1 MSNFIA
7 FDLEG
12 TLTPQDFT
20 RNLMKQFPDGDK
32 IFEVISRYSD
42 LLALEERK
50 DYEPGDML
58 ALIIPFLVL
67 HGITENKIAALAS
80 GATLVDGA
88 AKLISWLQSS
98 GWKVFC
104 ISATCEQY
112 ALHITQKLGIFS
124 HNVACTP
131 FPLDNIRR
139 NLNDEDMAIFQ
150 KAETDIL
157 AMYPLT
163 SDEIIKDNLDR
174 FFRKELPVTRI
185 GEMIMQVKPVGGHH
199 KVEALTMFAN
209 KNNQP
214 PSGWVVVGNSIND
227 FRMFQAADA
236 SGGLAIAFNACK
248 YALPYATISLASTRI
263 SDLDSVLKAW
273 QKGRMKAVEKA
284 VKEKEKD
291 GGIGDRGY
299 FHWLSG
305 KKDIDDVIKLHE
317 RIRQIAR

>member
-7 FDLEG
+7 FNLEG
-12 TLTPQDFT
+12 TLTPQDFA

-32 IFEVISRYSD
+32 IFKVISRYGD

-50 DYEPGDML
+50 DYEPGDTL
-58 ALIIPFLVL
+58 ALITPFLVL
-67 HGITENKIAALAS
+67 HGITENNIAALAS

-131 FPLDNIRR
+131 FPLDKIRQ
-139 NLNDEDMAIFQ
+139 NLNEEDMAILQ

-157 AMYPLT
+157 AMYPPAN
-163 SDEIIKDNLDR
+163 DEVIKGNLDR
-174 FFRKELPVTRI
+174 FFQKELPATRI
-185 GEMIMQVKPVGGHH
+185 GEMIRQIKPVGGHR
-199 KVEALTMFAN
+199 KVEALTMFAGN
-209 KNNQP
+209 NNQLL
-214 PSGWVVVGNSIND
+214 SEWVVVGNSIND
-227 FRMFQAADA
+227 FRMFQAVDA
-236 SGGLAIAFNACK
+236 AGGLAIAFNAGK
-248 YALPYATISLASTRI
+248 YALPYAATSLASTRI
-263 SDLDSVLKAW
+263 SDLDNVLKAW
-273 QKGRMKAVEKA
+273 QKDRMKAVEKA

-291 GGIGDRGY
+291 GGMGDRGY

-305 KKDIDDVIKLHE
+305 KKDIDDVIELHE